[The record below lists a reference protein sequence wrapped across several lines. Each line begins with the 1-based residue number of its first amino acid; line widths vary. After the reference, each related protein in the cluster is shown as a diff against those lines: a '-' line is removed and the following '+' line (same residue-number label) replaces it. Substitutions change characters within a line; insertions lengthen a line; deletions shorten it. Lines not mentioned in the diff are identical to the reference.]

1 MSSVKAPLRAKS
13 VSSQAKLPKTELE
26 KATIRFAG
34 DSGDGMQL
42 TGSQF
47 SDNTAIFGNDLATLP
62 DFPAEI
68 RAPKGSLAGVSS
80 FQLQFSNKDIH
91 TPGDDLDVLVAMNP
105 AGLKVHLGDLKDNGM
120 LIINTANFTSKNL
133 KLAGYEENPLDDEL
147 LEGYQA
153 IKVDMTKLVAT
164 ALEEIELSSKLK
176 ARSTNMFALGLL
188 YWLYGRSLDSSVN
201 FIQKKFAKAPDIVEA
216 NIKALNAGY
225 YYGETLEVIK
235 TTYRVN
241 KAKFEK
247 GKYRNI
253 MGNNALAFGLLTA
266 AQRSGLCL
274 YYGGYPITPASDI
287 LHYLAQ
293 YKNFGVKTFQA
304 EDEIAG
310 VVSAIGAAFA
320 GDLAITATSGPG
332 VALKS
337 EALGLAVITELPL
350 VLVNVQRGGP
360 STGLPTKTEQ
370 SDLNQAIY
378 GRNGEAP
385 MVVLAPATPADC
397 FMMAYEACRIA
408 LKYMIPVILLSDGYI
423 ANGSEPW
430 KIPDVNTLPDM
441 ETRILKKKEGFA
453 PFNHGNPDLARPWA
467 LPGTPG
473 MEHRIGGLEKW
484 EETGHVSYD
493 PENHQKMV
501 ELRQEKVDII
511 ARDLPPAKPFGKES
525 GDLLV
530 IGWGGT
536 HGALRS
542 AVETAQS
549 EGMSVSHLH
558 LRHLNPLPQNLGEIL
573 VKFQKVMIAEL
584 NLGQLANIIRAKFL
598 VDAVGLNKVQG
609 KPFTQTE
616 VFNKITELVKGA

>member
-1 MSSVKAPLRAKS
+1 MNTVKKKIS
-13 VSSQAKLPKTELE
+13 EVDN
-26 KATIRFAG
+26 ATIRFAG

-266 AQRSGLCL
+266 AQRSGLDL

-430 KIPDVNTLPDM
+430 KIPNVNTLPDM

>member
-1 MSSVKAPLRAKS
+1 MNTVKKNIS
-13 VSSQAKLPKTELE
+13 EVDS
-26 KATIRFAG
+26 ATIRFAG

-133 KLAGYEENPLDDEL
+133 KLAGYEENPLDDKL

-201 FIQKKFAKAPDIVEA
+201 FIQKKFAKAPDIVDA

-266 AQRSGLCL
+266 AQRSGLDL

>member
-1 MSSVKAPLRAKS
+1 MSTVKKKIS
-13 VSSQAKLPKTELE
+13 EVDS
-26 KATIRFAG
+26 ATIRFAG

-266 AQRSGLCL
+266 AQRSGLDL

>member
-1 MSSVKAPLRAKS
+1 MNTVKKKIS
-13 VSSQAKLPKTELE
+13 EVDN
-26 KATIRFAG
+26 ATIRFAG

-201 FIQKKFAKAPDIVEA
+201 FIQKKFAKAPDIVDA

-266 AQRSGLCL
+266 AQRSGLDL

-573 VKFQKVMIAEL
+573 VKFQKVLIAEL

>member
-1 MSSVKAPLRAKS
+1 MSTVKKNIS
-13 VSSQAKLPKTELE
+13 EVDG
-26 KATIRFAG
+26 ATIRFAG

-105 AGLKVHLGDLKDNGM
+105 AGLKVHLGELKDNGM
-120 LIINTANFTSKNL
+120 LIINTANFTSKNI
-133 KLAGYEENPLDDEL
+133 KLAGYDDNPLDGNSLD
-147 LEGYQA
+147 GYQV

-164 ALEEIELSSKLK
+164 ALEDLGLSSKLK

-188 YWLYGRSLDSSVN
+188 YWLYGRSLDSSIN

-216 NIKALNAGY
+216 NLKALNSGY

-266 AQRSGLCL
+266 AQRSGLDL

-293 YKNFGVKTFQA
+293 YKSFGVKTFQA

-320 GDLAITATSGPG
+320 GNLAITATSGPG

-385 MVVLAPATPADC
+385 MVVLAAATPSDC
-397 FMMAYEACRIA
+397 FMMAYESCRIA

-430 KIPDVNTLPDM
+430 KIPDVNTLPEM
-441 ETRILKKKEGFA
+441 ETRIYKKKEGYA
-453 PFNHGNPDLARPWA
+453 PYNHGNPDLARPWA

-493 PENHQKMV
+493 PENHQRMV
-501 ELRQEKVDII
+501 ELRQNKIDII
-511 ARDLPPAKPFGKES
+511 ARDIAPAKPFGKES

-536 HGALRS
+536 HGAIRS
-542 AVETAQS
+542 AVETAQD

-558 LRHLNPLPQNLGEIL
+558 LRHLNPFPKNLGEIL

-584 NLGQLANIIRAKFL
+584 NLGQLSTIIRSKFL
-598 VDAVGLNKVQG
+598 VDAVGLNKIQG

-616 VFNKITELVKGA
+616 VYNEITKLVKGA